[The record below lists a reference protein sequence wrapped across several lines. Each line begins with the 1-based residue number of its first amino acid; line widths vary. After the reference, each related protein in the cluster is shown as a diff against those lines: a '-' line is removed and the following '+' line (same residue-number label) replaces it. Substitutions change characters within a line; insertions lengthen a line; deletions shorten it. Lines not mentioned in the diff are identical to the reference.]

1 VLQHDPQ
8 LDFFPGRNPSAL
20 YQARTSD
27 EQQHPS
33 LPPCLDLPTGN
44 DGNWGREL
52 TKAVAEGVGVER
64 EGGTEG
70 RREGLFL
77 REGRYVYA

>member
-1 VLQHDPQ
+1 MS
-8 LDFFPGRNPSAL
+8 NSTPS
-20 YQARTSD
+20 
-27 EQQHPS
+27 S
-33 LPPCLDLPTGN
+33 LCLDLPTGN
-44 DGNWGREL
+44 DGNWRREL
-52 TKAVAEGVGVER
+52 TKAVAEGVGVGR